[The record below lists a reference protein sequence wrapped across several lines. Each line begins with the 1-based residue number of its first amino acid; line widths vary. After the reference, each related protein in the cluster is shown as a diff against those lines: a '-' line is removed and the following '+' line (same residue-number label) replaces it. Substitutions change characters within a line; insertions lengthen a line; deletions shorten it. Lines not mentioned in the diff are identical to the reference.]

1 MNAPKD
7 QGVSAGGS
15 LFLAR
20 VALALMQCKQIFAAL
35 SLCPKGGR
43 KVQAPVSAHQPGF
56 YTETRKKNQTGDQ
69 RVFFAP
75 FSVSVPL
82 TWVGVFSGGE
92 DCGDPQK
99 EGSRDKRGSCNLG
112 KVQKPGKLYFQ
123 QKIILKK
130 Q

>member
-20 VALALMQCKQIFAAL
+20 VALALMQGKQIFAAL

-56 YTETRKKNQTGDQ
+56 YTETRKKI
-69 RVFFAP
+69 RLVIKEFFLHLSL
-75 FSVSVPL
+75 FRSRSH
-82 TWVGVFSGGE
+82 
-92 DCGDPQK
+92 CGWGSLVAGKIVMIHKRREVVTK
-99 EGSRDKRGSCNLG
+99 EG
-112 KVQKPGKLYFQ
+112 VE
-123 QKIILKK
+123 I
-130 Q
+130 